1 MAFVSKIARR
11 GLATSPVVNAVIK
24 EVRLLIPLSI
34 FNRFIHLIYF
44 LKILGTALSCI
55 SLHPQVVVIGGGLM
69 GAGIAQVAAQTG
81 HKVTLVDIS
90 QQVNLFL
97 FLLRT

>member
-24 EVRLLIPLSI
+24 EVRLLIPLSM
-34 FNRFIHLIYF
+34 
-44 LKILGTALSCI
+44 KCLGTALSCI

-90 QQVNLFL
+90 QQVSLFL
-97 FLLRT
+97 FLLCT

>member
-34 FNRFIHLIYF
+34 LGF

-97 FLLRT
+97 FLLCT

>member
-34 FNRFIHLIYF
+34 FNRFIHPRF
-44 LKILGTALSCI
+44 PENFRNCLSCI